1 MGEPRK
7 TAKQNTKRG
16 LLPLRSELTLP
27 QRVFPWELE
36 LPSGLLEGRSEAEE
50 EHRDAG
56 TNRDESTSNH
66 QERITASA

>member
-1 MGEPRK
+1 MGESRK

-16 LLPLRSELTLP
+16 LLPLSSELTLP

-36 LPSGLLEGRSEAEE
+36 LLSGLLECQDEAEE

-56 TNRDESTSNH
+56 TSRDESTSNH
-66 QERITASA
+66 RERITASA